1 MNGQILVSGLDETKQ
16 GDMRYLRANAKVY
29 ADITEQQ
36 TLSIPKKVTY
46 SYADENY
53 VDRKNFRFLWLDF
66 PCNLAFENYD
76 NFVSTVHGENLFIND
91 VVLPVGLKIRTDREL
106 VTTENSVSKN
116 KAEEIAKADCILYEI
131 FTKNK
136 SKVISKQISVKEN
149 KGSYRVTTDYIFNE
163 NIADQVDFDVTE

>member
-1 MNGQILVSGLDETKQ
+1 MTKGSGVVNGQILVSGLDETKQ

-29 ADITEQQ
+29 ADITEKQ

-46 SYADENY
+46 SYAGENY

-66 PCNLAFENYD
+66 PC
-76 NFVSTVHGENLFIND
+76 IND
-91 VVLPVGLKIRTDREL
+91 VVLPVGFKIRTDREL

>member
-1 MNGQILVSGLDETKQ
+1 
-16 GDMRYLRANAKVY
+16 MRFFIAFAIVY

-46 SYADENY
+46 SYAGENY

-91 VVLPVGLKIRTDREL
+91 VVLPVVLKI
-106 VTTENSVSKN
+106 
-116 KAEEIAKADCILYEI
+116 
-131 FTKNK
+131 
-136 SKVISKQISVKEN
+136 
-149 KGSYRVTTDYIFNE
+149 
-163 NIADQVDFDVTE
+163 